1 MGRSYLH
8 TNSIFL
14 EPNPHHGYRVIQ
26 LNLLHWKYYISVLF
40 NEIAASHTWGINT
53 GNVSGA
59 NKKLHF

>member
-8 TNSIFL
+8 TNSTFL

-40 NEIAASHTWGINT
+40 NEIAAT